1 MYPYSCFR
9 IGPIPNAK
17 GHWVWKDTPAMELSN
32 KIFLLTKIGEM
43 KVKNFSVLRDSG
55 SYPVEQSAWVV
66 VNFNE

>member
-1 MYPYSCFR
+1 
-9 IGPIPNAK
+9 
-17 GHWVWKDTPAMELSN
+17 MELSN